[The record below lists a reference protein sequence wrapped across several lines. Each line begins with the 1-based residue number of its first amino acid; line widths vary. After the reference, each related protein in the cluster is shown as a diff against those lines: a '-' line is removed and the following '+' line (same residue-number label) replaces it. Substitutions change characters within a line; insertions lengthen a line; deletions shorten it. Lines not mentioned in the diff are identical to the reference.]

1 MTVTKPV
8 YGSAIPEISDE
19 RLAELVAKIRPV
31 SEPDRGEVVRF
42 YAPSDPRTEAFKWN
56 SDSLTDEKATI
67 VAYISNPFRTL
78 HTFSAPSFFRPT
90 LEEVFAQI
98 PADVDLTK
106 ANAFWIEF
114 KEFETIRPEGGDRT
128 SGQTY
133 QVGLVHLYWVR

>member
-1 MTVTKPV
+1 MTVIKPV

-31 SEPDRGEVVRF
+31 SEPDRREVVRF
-42 YAPSDPRTEAFKWN
+42 YAPSEPRTEAFKWR
-56 SDSLTDEKATI
+56 SEDLTAEEATI
-67 VAYISNPFRTL
+67 VAYVSDPFRTL

-98 PADVDLTK
+98 PAGIDLSR

-114 KEFETIRPEGGDRT
+114 KDFETIRPEGAAIG

>member
-1 MTVTKPV
+1 MTDTKPV
-8 YGSAIPEISDE
+8 YGSAIPDITDE
-19 RLAELVAKIRPV
+19 RLAELVAQIRPV

-42 YAPSDPRTEAFKWN
+42 YAPSAPRTETFKWR
-56 SDSLTDEKATI
+56 SEDLTEEKATI
-67 VAYISNPFRTL
+67 VAYISDPFRTL

-98 PADVDLTK
+98 PAEIDLSR

-114 KEFETIRPEGGDRT
+114 KDFDTIRPEGGAIG

>member
-1 MTVTKPV
+1 MTVTKPL
-8 YGSAIPEISDE
+8 YGSAIPDISDE
-19 RLAELVAKIRPV
+19 RLAELVARIRPV
-31 SEPDRGEVVRF
+31 SEPDRREVVRF
-42 YAPSDPRTEAFKWN
+42 YAPSDPRREAFKWR
-56 SDSLTDEKATI
+56 SEDLTAEEATI

-98 PADVDLTK
+98 PADIDLTR

-114 KEFETIRPEGGDRT
+114 KDFETVRPEGGQIG